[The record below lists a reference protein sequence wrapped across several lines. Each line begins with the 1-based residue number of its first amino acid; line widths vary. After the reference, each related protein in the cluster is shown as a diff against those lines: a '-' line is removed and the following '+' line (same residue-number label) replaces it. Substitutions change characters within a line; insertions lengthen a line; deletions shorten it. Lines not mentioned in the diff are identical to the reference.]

1 MSAPVTRIPFESYV
15 TMPGVNWSSLKHI
28 NDSPAAYRWHKD
40 NDRPDT
46 TALKMGRYIHA
57 LVFEPETIERDYA
70 VYTGE
75 GTRST
80 KEYKAFAAEHPGV
93 TIFKANEVETMES
106 AAKAVRACKDVR
118 PYLDMGGV
126 YEHTLTWTDPETG
139 LPCKCRLDWYIPEA
153 NILIDLKSAAS
164 VEMRRWVSS
173 LMRLDYPGQLA
184 HYGNGIKAN
193 YGAEPAKV
201 IIVAVEKSPPF
212 DVLVQPIGDEMRT
225 LAADRVADLMRR
237 LKTCTDT
244 DQWPGRYTE
253 PMPLDRETSGVPTW
267 IFGGD
272 DDTIIF
278 DSEE

>member
-1 MSAPVTRIPFESYV
+1 MSSRISFDEYV
-15 TMPGVNWSSLKHI
+15 AIDAVNWSSLKHLV
-28 NDSPAAYRWHKD
+28 NSPAAYKWTKE

-46 TALKMGRYIHA
+46 NALKMGRYIHA
-57 LVFEPETIERDYA
+57 LVFEPETISRDYA
-70 VYTGE
+70 IFTGE
-75 GTRST
+75 GTRAS

-93 TIFKANEVETMES
+93 TIFKSNEVETME
-106 AAKAVRACKDVR
+106 ATANAVRTSPLVR
-118 PYLDMGGV
+118 PYLDMGGL

-139 LPCKCRLDWYIPEA
+139 LPCKCRLDWFIA
-153 NILIDLKSAAS
+153 DNGRILLDLKSAAS

-173 LMRLDYPGQLA
+173 LMRLGYPSQLA
-184 HYGNGIKAN
+184 HYSNGIKAV
-193 YGAEPAKV
+193 YGNAPEQV

-225 LAADRVADLMRR
+225 IAADHVAELMRK
-237 LKTCTDT
+237 LKTCIDT
-244 DQWPGRYTE
+244 DEWPGRYTE